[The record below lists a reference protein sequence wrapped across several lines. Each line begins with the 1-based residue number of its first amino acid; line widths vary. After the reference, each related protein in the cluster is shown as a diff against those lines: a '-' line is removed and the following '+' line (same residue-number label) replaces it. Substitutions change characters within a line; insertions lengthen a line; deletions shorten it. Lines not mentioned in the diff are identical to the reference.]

1 MTFRPLRWILWCMG
15 LDSKA
20 KVVALCF
27 TVVVSMILRNELV
40 ILLARSGLNEVWT
53 RAGVYGIGWVTY
65 VAGAHFNQWCFRKD
79 WR

>member
-1 MTFRPLRWILWCMG
+1 MG
-15 LDSKA
+15 LDCKA

-40 ILLARSGLNEVWT
+40 ILLARAGLSEVAT
-53 RAGVYGIGWVTY
+53 RVGVYGIGWLTY
-65 VAGAHFNQWCFRKD
+65 VVGAHFNQWCFRKD